1 MKKSKISAFLLSAI
15 IAGSIFTGCTDEEEK
30 NESSPVLPASTAD
43 NQEESKAPE
52 STGDTGS
59 EDETSSDE
67 ISSSEESKPEQ
78 DFIKIKSYK
87 LGKDYKKQ
95 NALVVTYE
103 WTNIEEKA
111 TSFMFTI
118 FDKAYQNGIEL
129 ESAIGV
135 DGVDAQKQ
143 MNDIKPGITYEVTVA
158 FVLQDKSDVSIEC
171 TDMLGYEMYLEQ
183 TLSLKDL

>member
-1 MKKSKISAFLLSAI
+1 MKKSKISALLLSAI

-30 NESSPVLPASTAD
+30 NESAPELPASTAD
-43 NQEESKAPE
+43 NHEESKAPE
-52 STGDTGS
+52 STGDTSS
-59 EDETSSDE
+59 EDET
-67 ISSSEESKPEQ
+67 SSSEESKPEQ

-95 NALVVTYE
+95 DALVVTYE

-111 TSFMFTI
+111 ASFMLTI